1 MSNMD
6 ADDYEE
12 DMMMDE
18 DELIAPSST
27 TEEIFEEDSGRF
39 SGPRVPNVKV
49 VDKNFFNDFPDLFD
63 DDL

>member
-6 ADDYEE
+6 ADDFED

-18 DELIAPSST
+18 DDLIAPSPT
-27 TEEIFEEDSGRF
+27 GDELFEEDGRF
-39 SGPRVPNVKV
+39 AGPRVPNVKV
-49 VDKNFFNDFPDLFD
+49 VDKTFFNDFPDLFD